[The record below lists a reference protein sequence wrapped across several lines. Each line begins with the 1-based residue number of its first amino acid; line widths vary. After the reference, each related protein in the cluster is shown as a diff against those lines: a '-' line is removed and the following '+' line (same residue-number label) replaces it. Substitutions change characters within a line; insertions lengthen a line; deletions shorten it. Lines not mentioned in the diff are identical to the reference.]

1 MRNHLLA
8 YRAHARRRP
17 AIVAPSRSSPHQL
30 ITRRRQYHHHNHTQ
44 LNIIKAYMKN
54 SIMLRNDI
62 PEDQEF
68 TAAAQQLTAK
78 SLKILEI
85 AKWNNYTVKLRC
97 NSVMLCR
104 YGVLINVF
112 HCNRDVT

>member
-1 MRNHLLA
+1 
-8 YRAHARRRP
+8 
-17 AIVAPSRSSPHQL
+17 
-30 ITRRRQYHHHNHTQ
+30 
-44 LNIIKAYMKN
+44 
-54 SIMLRNDI
+54 MLSADI

-104 YGVLINVF
+104 YGMLINVF
-112 HCNRDVT
+112 HCNRDVTMFGLSYRWLIPRVALGVRPTHANLAPSPHRLRCD